1 MRKMRDKIKL
11 LILGVVIINSGFGVN
26 VFAKLPEADVDIFS
40 QNNITFYDPDECG
53 TIGGNGTVYGNT
65 IIEKLWTGLIG
76 IVGLTPEQA
85 AGVIGNMNA
94 ESGLSPARHESSN
107 DEGLG
112 LIQWSFGRKTNMYN
126 YVVGKNPEMKKY
138 LDDRDGYG
146 MDRGEVFLE
155 KAGDNVTNELIQYE
169 LEFLRDELKNNPQ
182 YSGIF
187 DQKSVQDA
195 TSFFLYDVEVAGVA
209 NLDDR
214 LETANSVYGQM
225 KGKSVSGGGGSGKV
239 DSCGRGQGG
248 AGELQNYVLK
258 YAWPDYKG
266 LDTQMMPDYERDAAR
281 RQAEGFYVGACN
293 GVDCGGFVTT
303 LVNESGY
310 LPDYNFG
317 GKGGNVDSQY
327 DWAVANMTLLNDG
340 QSIDTSKLQP
350 GDIAIQFDHEHT
362 FIYVGD
368 IPGFNSKIASASMC
382 ERAPMAGTESLDGN
396 YWFRKK

>member
-1 MRKMRDKIKL
+1 MHRKRNRIAVVV
-11 LILGVVIINSGFGVN
+11 LGVAIASLVGSTE
-26 VFAKLPEADVDIFS
+26 VFAALSGSDTDVFS
-40 QNNITFYDPDECG
+40 QNNITFYDPNDCG
-53 TIGGNGTVYGNT
+53 TIGGNGTVYGSS

-112 LIQWSFGRKTNMYN
+112 LIQWSYTRKPRMYN
-126 YVVGKNPEMKKY
+126 YVVGKNPGLKKY

-155 KAGDNVTNELIQYE
+155 KAGDDVTNELIQYE
-169 LEFLRDELKNNPQ
+169 LEFLRDELKSHPQ
-182 YSGIF
+182 YSGIYE
-187 DQKSVQDA
+187 QKSVQDA
-195 TSFFLYDVEVAGVA
+195 TSFFLYDVEVAGYA

-214 LETANSVYGQM
+214 LETANSVYNQM

-248 AGELQNYVLK
+248 VGQLQNYVLK
-258 YAWPDYKG
+258 YAWPEYRSG
-266 LDTQMMPDYERDAAR
+266 FTQMMPDYERDTAR
-281 RQAEGFYVGACN
+281 RQSEGLYVGGCN
-293 GVDCGGFVTT
+293 GVDCGAFVTA

-310 LPDYNFG
+310 IPEYNYSG
-317 GKGGNVDSQY
+317 RGSHVGVQY
-327 DWAVANMTLLNDG
+327 QWAKENMTLLNDG
-340 QSIDTSKLQP
+340 QTIDTSKLQP
-350 GDIAIQFDHEHT
+350 GDIAIQNDEGHT
-362 FIYVGD
+362 YIYVGD
-368 IPGFNSKIASASMC
+368 IPGFNSKLAGASLC
-382 ERAPMAGTESLDGN
+382 DRAPMADEENYEGN